1 MRWLVY
7 GVAGSLLLLAAGIAV
22 LSVQVIESGPQESGG
37 LFGQPTVGGPF
48 TLVNGAGETVTEAS
62 FKGKVMVVYFGF
74 TFCPD
79 ICPTELA
86 AIADAVDLLPP
97 AAQAKVQPIF
107 ITVDPERD
115 TPEAMQDYVANFGV
129 HMVGLTGTPEQ
140 IRAAAKAYRVY
151 YAKQEPETDDA
162 PYLMAHSS
170 YIYVMDG
177 NGRYLKHFSVGAT
190 PEEIAAGLK
199 AAVATTG

>member
-1 MRWLVY
+1 MRWLIY
-7 GVAGSLLLLAAGIAV
+7 GIAGFLFVIAAGIAV

-48 TLVNGAGETVTEAS
+48 TLVNGDGETVTEAD
-62 FKGKVMVVYFGF
+62 FAGKVMVVYFGF

-79 ICPTELA
+79 ICPTELI

-107 ITVDPERD
+107 ITIDPERD
-115 TPEAMQDYVANFGV
+115 IPDAMRDYVGNF
-129 HMVGLTGTPEQ
+129 HERMVGLTGTPEQ
-140 IRAAAKAYRVY
+140 IRTVAKAYRVY
-151 YAKQEPETDDA
+151 YAKQEAETEGS

-170 YIYVMDG
+170 FIYVMDG
-177 NGRYLKHFSVGAT
+177 TGKFHSHFPVGAT
-190 PEEIAAGLK
+190 PAEIAAGLK
-199 AAVATTG
+199 AAVAATG